1 MKGRKKLAVMATML
15 LVGVMAIGAGI
26 AAAQSPDSEAP
37 AVEGANQLG
46 PGDHMGPGGPGG
58 FGPGRGHRGAM
69 GAMAGGEVVS
79 VDGETITLNTLRGEE
94 TTVKVNGDTIYR
106 NSDGDASLAAVVA
119 GEKIGVVLTEKP
131 AEGEDAVAK
140 VVMIGAPDRMQHKP
154 AVGEVTAVDGN
165 NVTINTPDGEQQ
177 FTIPAIEVG
186 SRLGVAADEDGNV
199 KGLMYDPPERPR
211 VQPET
216 TDTASVAG

>member
-1 MKGRKKLAVMATML
+1 MKGRKKLAVTATML
-15 LVGVMAIGAGI
+15 LAVVMAIGAGM
-26 AAAQSPDSEAP
+26 AVAQSPESEAP
-37 AVEGANQLG
+37 AVEGANQFG
-46 PGDHMGPGGPGG
+46 PGGHMGPGGPGG
-58 FGPGRGHRGAM
+58 HMRPGEGHR

-106 NSDGDASLAAVVA
+106 NSDGDASLTAVVA

-216 TDTASVAG
+216 ETTDSASVAG